1 VEPGGEGREVTDRN
15 IQVKIGDEI
24 PSLTK
29 TATMREWTGESS
41 RIHEDSYAKKIG
53 MRGAILGGSI
63 LYSYLVEMLFGY
75 FGDNWFN
82 HGEASVSFIGGG
94 VIAGDKVIMKGVIKD
109 KKPEDSGTRLSLD
122 IWMENETNRKKAV
135 VGTASCLV
143 S

>member
-1 VEPGGEGREVTDRN
+1 MTEHKM
-15 IQVKIGDEI
+15 QVKIGDEI

-29 TATMREWTGESS
+29 IATMREWTGETS

-63 LYSYLVEMLFGY
+63 LYSYLVEMLYSY
-75 FGDNWFN
+75 FGDQWFN

-94 VIAGDKVIMKGVIKD
+94 VIAGDTVIMKGVIKD
-109 KKPEDSGTRLSLD
+109 EKPDDLGTRLSLD
-122 IWMENETNRKKAV
+122 IWMENETNGKKAV